1 MRPSATTFNY
11 DYMLKDHLG
20 NVRVVLTEEQQQ
32 DIYPAAT
39 LENLTFNGGT
49 AITNE
54 SPYYNID
61 NTKIVT
67 QATAAGIPVYQN
79 NNGITNNNPY
89 SNTAVNSARLYQLNA
104 TTNTVANKNGLG
116 IVLKVMAGDN
126 LNIFG
131 KSYHKKP
138 TAGYTLASSP
148 LAVIDLMNLFAG
160 APALSGKGITGTQ
173 ITGQS
178 GFPTSVTT
186 LLNNQ
191 PSQTTTTPRASI
203 NWIILDEQF
212 KYVSGGFDMVGTA
225 TTATG
230 TYKNH
235 VINGITIP
243 KNGYIYVYCSNE
255 SQYNVFF
262 DNLQV
267 THTRGPL
274 LEETHY
280 YPFGL
285 TMAGISSRA
294 ANSLDN
300 KYEYN
305 GKEKQEKEFSDGSG
319 LELYDFDARQQDPQI
334 GRWTSIDPLADK
346 FPNQSP
352 YCTMD
357 NNPILKNDPTGM
369 AANPIYDQETGDF
382 LGTDDKGLKGGA
394 IVMDKSK
401 FTQGMKHSDAV
412 NAGSS
417 LDRAPI
423 SGEAYGKIENF
434 QKIIPTRPDY
444 DGFVTIT
451 EGVDWAKSHVGAL
464 QNPTPEN
471 TLYIDA
477 SKLDFGNTATSD
489 FTKGINVKTP
499 INLFSAGNVTASA
512 GNATLRATV
521 YALGRVDMQLL
532 DKNTGAVKIINN
544 PATDYDWNTG
554 GGIMRNT
561 FIKTERVRT
570 GLNDSHGFKTYYYG
584 TGKLN
589 MSGSGG
595 AIVPSYEHG
604 RIM

>member
-1 MRPSATTFNY
+1 
-11 DYMLKDHLG
+11 MLKDHLG
-20 NVRVVLTEEQQQ
+20 NIRMVLTEEVQQ

-39 LENLTFNGGT
+39 LENVTFNGGT

-67 QATAAGIPVYQN
+67 QTTATGIPVYQN

-89 SNTAVNSARLYQLNA
+89 SNTAANSARLYQLNA
-104 TTNTVANKNGLG
+104 TTNTVPNKNGLG
-116 IVLKVMAGDN
+116 IILKVMAGDN
-126 LNIFG
+126 LALFG
-131 KSYHKKP
+131 KSYHIKP
-138 TAGYTLASSP
+138 AAGYTLATNP
-148 LAVIDLMNLFAG
+148 LAVLDLMNLFAG
-160 APALSGKGITGTQ
+160 SSALSGKGITGTQ
-173 ITGQS
+173 ISTQS

-191 PSQTTTTPRASI
+191 PVQTTTTLRASI
-203 NWIILDEQF
+203 NWIILDDQF

-225 TTATG
+225 VNTTG

-267 THTRGPL
+267 VHNRGPI

-280 YPFGL
+280 NSWGMTL
-285 TMAGISSRA
+285 AGISSKSA
-294 ANSLDN
+294 GGLTN
-300 KYEYN
+300 KYQYN
-305 GKEKQEKEFSDGSG
+305 GKELQSAEFNDGSG
-319 LELYDFDARQQDPQI
+319 LEEYDYGARHYNAQI
-334 GRWTSIDPLADK
+334 GRWMNIDPLADK
-346 FPNQSP
+346 FSYQSP
-352 YCTMD
+352 YVAMD

-382 LGTDDKGLKGGA
+382 LGTDDKGIKGGA

-423 SGEAYGKIENF
+423 NGEVYDKIANF

-444 DGFVTIT
+444 DGYVSID
-451 EGVDWAKSHVGAL
+451 EGVAWAKTHPNLDNDNIESNGMGNA
-464 QNPTPEN
+464 TPSDW
-471 TLYIDA
+471 LYIDA
-477 SKLDFGNTATSD
+477 SKLNFGTLKPDELTLNVVSD
-489 FTKGINVKTP
+489 V
-499 INLFSAGNVTASA
+499 NLLYHVNLQSESS
-512 GNATLRATV
+512 RATT
-521 YALGRVDMQLL
+521 YALGRTQLRL
-532 DKNTGAVKIINN
+532 LNAAGGVEVINGTHN
-544 PATDYDWNTG
+544 IYNWDQAGNLLRRTL
-554 GGIMRNT
+554 
-561 FIKTERVRT
+561 IKGERLRT
-570 GLNDSHGFKTYYYG
+570 GLNDTHGFPLYIYG
-584 TGKLN
+584 TGKLTPPT
-589 MSGSGG
+589 MPE
-595 AIVPSYEHG
+595 VWD
-604 RIM
+604 